1 MDQFWVLLGLNF
13 FHVRVDG
20 EEPKDCSK
28 NCITIIAIINAS
40 QKTGEGISINNIFWT
55 KIVTKENGIVTRT
68 MLMLE
73 HISARA
79 DLKVRTQNVTNFYP
93 FLFKDYRKSQG

>member
-40 QKTGEGISINNIFWT
+40 QKTGEGISINNIFGT
-55 KIVTKENGIVTRT
+55 KIATKENGTLSHT
-68 MLMLE
+68 MLDV
-73 HISARA
+73 RA
-79 DLKVRTQNVTNFYP
+79 QKC
-93 FLFKDYRKSQG
+93 KSWS